1 MKIYNISFIFFP
13 NLFCYYNLSRV
24 QKGGLENLAH
34 VNEGEYIDSSCL
46 RNYLSHKN
54 LIYVQQLPDC
64 VAQNNIGSFVL
75 FCIIDLDLNSCWE
88 PGQAGT
94 KKRLIL
100 VNMQVEFQAVFYWV
114 FRSMVKFLV
123 LSWKMQYIST
133 EECQSCEM
141 RPPWMHMNIHH
152 MSP

>member
-1 MKIYNISFIFFP
+1 MKRYNISFIFFP
-13 NLFCYYNLSRV
+13 EPSLLNLSRV

-34 VNEGEYIDSSCL
+34 VNEGEYLDSNCL

-54 LIYVQQLPDC
+54 LIYVQQQPDC

-123 LSWKMQYIST
+123 LS
-133 EECQSCEM
+133 
-141 RPPWMHMNIHH
+141 
-152 MSP
+152 

>member
-1 MKIYNISFIFFP
+1 MKRYNISFIFFP
-13 NLFCYYNLSRV
+13 EPSLLNLSRV

-34 VNEGEYIDSSCL
+34 VNEGEYLDSNCL

-64 VAQNNIGSFVL
+64 VAQNNIG
-75 FCIIDLDLNSCWE
+75 IIDLDLNSCWE

-123 LSWKMQYIST
+123 LSLKMQYIST
-133 EECQSCEM
+133 EECQSCEIDL
-141 RPPWMHMNIHH
+141 HECI
-152 MSP
+152 

>member
-1 MKIYNISFIFFP
+1 MKRYNISFIFFP
-13 NLFCYYNLSRV
+13 EPSLLNLSRV

-34 VNEGEYIDSSCL
+34 VNEGEYLDSNCL

-123 LSWKMQYIST
+123 LSLKMQYIST

>member
-1 MKIYNISFIFFP
+1 MEYMNIFEADHEKIQYFIH
-13 NLFCYYNLSRV
+13 LFSEPSLLNLSRV

-34 VNEGEYIDSSCL
+34 VNEGEYLDSNCL

-123 LSWKMQYIST
+123 LS
-133 EECQSCEM
+133 
-141 RPPWMHMNIHH
+141 
-152 MSP
+152 

>member
-34 VNEGEYIDSSCL
+34 VNEGEYIDSNCL

-75 FCIIDLDLNSCWE
+75 FCIIDLDLNSVE
-88 PGQAGT
+88 SLAGLAQRNALYWLICRLSFRLCFIGFLDQWLSFWFLA
-94 KKRLIL
+94 KKCSI
-100 VNMQVEFQAVFYWV
+100 FQQKN
-114 FRSMVKFLV
+114 VKV
-123 LSWKMQYIST
+123 AK
-133 EECQSCEM
+133 
-141 RPPWMHMNIHH
+141 
-152 MSP
+152 

>member
-1 MKIYNISFIFFP
+1 MKRYNISFIFFP
-13 NLFCYYNLSRV
+13 EPSLLNLSRV

-34 VNEGEYIDSSCL
+34 VNEGEYLDSNCL

-64 VAQNNIGSFVL
+64 VTQNNIGSFVL

-123 LSWKMQYIST
+123 LS
-133 EECQSCEM
+133 
-141 RPPWMHMNIHH
+141 
-152 MSP
+152 